1 MRALPLLALALTLGF
16 AGCTPV
22 RYRGAEERGV
32 AHGSVTDAWMED
44 PGDAG
49 MVFPENDAWVEPG
62 HDAAVPPG
70 HDAGI
75 FLPDAWVAPA
85 PDAATA
91 CGTTYNADVKPIYVQ
106 HCANCHT
113 TGGDPHFGSSY
124 TVANRGTSSCGTS
137 MAECTIQ
144 LGQPGGS
151 MAFRDPYGGFSTS
164 EIATIQA
171 WIDCGRPM

>member
-1 MRALPLLALALTLGF
+1 MRILPLLAVVLTF
-16 AGCTPV
+16 AAIGCTPV

-32 AHGSVTDAWMED
+32 AHGSITDAWMED

-49 MVFPENDAWVEPG
+49 TTFPENDAWVEPG
-62 HDAAVPPG
+62 HDAAIV
-70 HDAGI
+70 
-75 FLPDAWVAPA
+75 LPDAWVAPA
-85 PDAATA
+85 PDAASS
-91 CGTTYNADVKPIYVQ
+91 CGTTYTTDVKPIYVM

-124 TVANRGTSSCGTS
+124 TVANRTSSSCGTS
-137 MAECTIQ
+137 MAACTIQ
-144 LGQPGGS
+144 LGRPGAS
-151 MAFRDPYGGFSTS
+151 MAARDPYGGFSTS